1 MQSLTEGPKGVY
13 KKKKNLS
20 YSHFVL
26 AWEKFYVA
34 IICQGQLHIKTISCL
49 SASMLLSALIVHQ
62 LLFPCAEWT
71 GSLIDLLQLHNIT
84 NAVIKSQAQS
94 TAVAGGG
101 PVSKHI
107 LLMQKYINYIFTLH
121 NFNFQNP
128 ASLIQVTDNSGLL
141 SDYILTRNK
150 GNFQDWTKGGTINQH
165 GEFLSLCNC
174 SMSTLWQHPFAV
186 CY

>member
-1 MQSLTEGPKGVY
+1 M
-13 KKKKNLS
+13 
-20 YSHFVL
+20 
-26 AWEKFYVA
+26 A

-84 NAVIKSQAQS
+84 NAVIKSQAHVDCCGRRRACFQAYS
-94 TAVAGGG
+94 AHA
-101 PVSKHI
+101 KIHI
-107 LLMQKYINYIFTLH
+107 IMNYYIFPLH

-128 ASLIQVTDNSGLL
+128 VSLIQVTDNRGLL
-141 SDYILTRNK
+141 SDYILTTNK

-165 GEFLSLCNC
+165 GEFWSLCNC
-174 SMSTLWQHPFAV
+174 SISTLWQHPFAV
-186 CY
+186 FNQIAKNI